1 VNKKITGSCAKL
13 SNYVV
18 NNIDYSPRISIVT
31 PSYNHG
37 EFIEETICSVISQ
50 NYPNLEYIIIDG
62 DSSDNTVDVIKK
74 YRGSL
79 SYAISEP
86 DDGLYHALNKGFAE
100 SSGEIMGWINSD
112 DKHLPW
118 TLQLVAEIFSTL
130 PSVEWLTTAYP
141 IWFDKRGVPVGCSYY
156 VGFNRHAFFRGT
168 NLPGRKWFSRPTIQQ
183 ESTFWRRTLW
193 ERSGGYIDSSL
204 KLAGDY
210 ELWAR
215 FFTYADLL
223 TTTVPLAGFRHHGN
237 QKSVIQIEEY
247 MIEAEKVLRRYGGK
261 PYGAIQSMLRKYISY
276 GFGVRPLG
284 SLSPFIKQMLIDLKF
299 IYPVRLVTWQGKWNI
314 DKSYML

>member
-1 VNKKITGSCAKL
+1 MTPPTLIPPKISL
-13 SNYVV
+13 
-18 NNIDYSPRISIVT
+18 VT
-31 PSYNHG
+31 PSYNQG

-62 DSSDNTVDVIKK
+62 GSSDSTGDVINK
-74 YRGSL
+74 YRNSL

-86 DDGLYHALNKGFAE
+86 DDGLYNALNKGFAE

-118 TLQLVAEIFSTL
+118 TLQLVAEIFSAL
-130 PSVEWLTTAYP
+130 PSAEWLTTAYP
-141 IWFDKRGVPVGCSYY
+141 LWFDKRGVPVGCSYY
-156 VGFNRHAFFRGT
+156 VGFNRHAFFRGA

-193 ERSGGYIDSSL
+193 ERSGGYTDSSL

-215 FFTYADLL
+215 FFTHADLL
-223 TTTVPLAGFRHHGN
+223 TTTVPLAGFRQHGN
-237 QKSVIQIEEY
+237 QKSVTQKEEY

-261 PYGAIQSMLRKYISY
+261 PYGAIQSMLRKYASY

-284 SLSPFIKQMLIDLKF
+284 SLNPHLKTF
-299 IYPVRLVTWQGKWNI
+299 LTYSKILYPVNLITWAGKWNI
-314 DKSYML
+314 KTYYMI

>member
-1 VNKKITGSCAKL
+1 MSKRVMPKQ
-13 SNYVV
+13 
-18 NNIDYSPRISIVT
+18 DYTFPPKISIVT
-31 PSYNHG
+31 PSYNQC
-37 EFIEETICSVISQ
+37 EFIEDTISSVLSQ

-62 DSSDNTVDVIKK
+62 GSSDRTGDVINK
-74 YRGSL
+74 YRNSL

-86 DDGLYHALNKGFAE
+86 DDGLYDALNKGFAE

-215 FFTYADLL
+215 FFTHADLL
-223 TTTVPLAGFRHHGN
+223 TTTVPLAGFRQHGN
-237 QKSVIQIEEY
+237 QKSVNQKEEY

-261 PYGAIQSMLRKYISY
+261 PYGAIQSMLRKYVSY
-276 GFGVRPLG
+276 GLGVRPLNRV
-284 SLSPFIKQMLIDLKF
+284 PMFIKRALARSHFL
-299 IYPVRLVTWQGKWNI
+299 YPVYLITWTGKWNI
-314 DKSYML
+314 VEYYMP